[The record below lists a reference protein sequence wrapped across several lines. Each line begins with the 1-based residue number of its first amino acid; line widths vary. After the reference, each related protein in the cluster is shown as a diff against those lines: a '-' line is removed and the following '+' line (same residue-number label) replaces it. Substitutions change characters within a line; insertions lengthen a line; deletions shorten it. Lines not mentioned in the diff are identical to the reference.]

1 MRLGRPSPLVIALLA
16 LNLGACAGS
25 VPPASSADAVRIDKA
40 PAPPGSQ
47 PVRGLRATDG
57 EGCGLFTHV
66 GTYEGASAKLREQ
79 AKALGA
85 DYVQIT
91 DVKEPYADHGCV
103 HKEFTLVGV
112 AYRSPLA
119 PQPAVATPALPSATP
134 APPQSGSCTGART
147 LEFSARSRD
156 MASFGAWF
164 DQMPNAAP
172 SGLELRYEPS
182 RRELALVR
190 YPEAKTVAV
199 ADAPVELGTDWHGF
213 RLERSPGKVAV
224 WLDGK
229 LVLLHAAADPGAGS
243 SFALDAGSIELRG
256 MQLGCTDAATR

>member
-1 MRLGRPSPLVIALLA
+1 
-16 LNLGACAGS
+16 
-25 VPPASSADAVRIDKA
+25 
-40 PAPPGSQ
+40 
-47 PVRGLRATDG
+47 VRGLRATDG

-103 HKEFTLVGV
+103 HKEFTLAGV

-119 PQPAVATPALPSATP
+119 PKPGAAPAVPSATP
-134 APPQSGSCTGART
+134 VPAQNVACTGART
-147 LEFSARSRD
+147 LEFSARSQGT
-156 MASFGAWF
+156 APFGAWF
-164 DQMPNAAP
+164 DQMPNVAP

-199 ADAPVELGTDWHGF
+199 ADAPVELGSDWHGF
-213 RLERSPGKVAV
+213 RLERAPDKVAV

-229 LVLLHAAADPGAGS
+229 LMLLHAAADPGGGA
-243 SFALDAGSIELRG
+243 SFSLDAEGIELRG
-256 MQLGCTDAATR
+256 MQLGCADAAKR